1 MAPKKRQRHH
11 SYDEGVDEPASL
23 LEQEAVEIERETPA
37 EEAEWSNGSSP
48 NKTGRFRSTTKA
60 RIASN

>member
-37 EEAEWSNGSSP
+37 EEAEMVERVEP
-48 NKTGRFRSTTKA
+48 EQDRALPFDD
-60 RIASN
+60 